1 MYEGYSTVS
10 DSGAHNFLRLRET
23 VIQRKED
30 RKMFVQANS
39 RVNGTQHQHQVYANY
54 RGQKRSNLCLCVFGS
69 GDTVELVEYESSAA
83 GLIRSF
89 TERFQEDAE
98 QIEADLLEMSKKDAP
113 CWC

>member
-1 MYEGYSTVS
+1 M
-10 DSGAHNFLRLRET
+10 
-23 VIQRKED
+23 
-30 RKMFVQANS
+30 
-39 RVNGTQHQHQVYANY
+39 
-54 RGQKRSNLCLCVFGS
+54 CVCAS